1 MGADDQEWHRATFE
15 PADAEGTESDHF
27 GIPPRAFC
35 FAKTKF
41 GDSHYVEFGPRR
53 DDVPVSV
60 LYHDGGDIV
69 RVANSLRDF
78 LAWPRRS
85 APEHRDPEA

>member
-1 MGADDQEWHRATFE
+1 MLRAPSPIT
-15 PADAEGTESDHF
+15 F

-41 GDSHYVEFGPRR
+41 GDPYDVELGPRR
-53 DDVPVSV
+53 DDGPVSV
-60 LYHDGGDIV
+60 LYHDGGDIA

-85 APEHRDPEA
+85 ALEHRDPEA